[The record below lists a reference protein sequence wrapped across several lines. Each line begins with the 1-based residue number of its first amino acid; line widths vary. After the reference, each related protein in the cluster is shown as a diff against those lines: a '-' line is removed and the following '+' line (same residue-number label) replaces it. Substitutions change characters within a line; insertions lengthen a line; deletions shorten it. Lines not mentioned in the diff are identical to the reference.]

1 MRLPKLPVLPPA
13 RLQRHIAPLAA
24 AFVAGAAAILAVV
37 ARWAGAGAR
46 TARESWERRPGASA
60 AALRAR
66 AREPLPNLYDLHPEA
81 LNAARR
87 ELGLRTISTSAI
99 RGTAVQGPQQR
110 GGDFL
115 PLPAFR
121 SRNWAARWQ
130 RIRNA
135 TESLAVLPPIDVVK
149 YGDDYWVTDG
159 HNRVAAA
166 NYYGQVGV
174 DANVTELRAPGG
186 RFETA
191 QPGMA
196 AVLGEGR
203 ALRAAGQGR
212 LAATSTLPHEVFE
225 IDPDVAATHDET
237 APSHVRHAHGARG
250 GNRGHHDEQRPSPT
264 AGPPESPPTS

>member
-1 MRLPKLPVLPPA
+1 MPPLEPV
-13 RLQRHIAPLAA
+13 RRHVSPLVA
-24 AFVAGAAAILAVV
+24 AFLAGAAAILAFLGRGLVSGARV
-37 ARWAGAGAR
+37 ARTRWQ
-46 TARESWERRPGASA
+46 RRPGAEIA
-60 AALRAR
+60 RVRAR
-66 AREPLPNLYDLHPEA
+66 GKEPLESLYTVHPEA
-81 LNAARR
+81 LNAAPR
-87 ELGLRTISTSAI
+87 ELGLRTIPTERI

-115 PLPAFR
+115 PLPPFR
-121 SRNWAARWQ
+121 STNWASRWQ

-135 TESLAVLPPIDVVK
+135 VETLKILPPIEVIK

-174 DANVTELRAPGG
+174 DALVTELRPPGG
-186 RFETA
+186 RFEAA

-212 LAATSTLPHEVFE
+212 LAHTTALALDEGA
-225 IDPDVAATHDET
+225 IDPESVATLDET
-237 APSHVRHAHGARG
+237 ATTPRASDD
-250 GNRGHHDEQRPSPT
+250 DEDSGPEGPRPP
-264 AGPPESPPTS
+264 